1 MSVETLNLRVSRI
14 QKSQEIRRSLAHPP
28 ACGACSHGD
37 ICETCNIFQLCPRP
51 AHCQLASQI
60 DQLKR
65 ITPKIT
71 VSVFHYICFWWYT
84 TFRAGKKNKM
94 LTSTLG
100 SKGGIFIFSYAT
112 CQLPIIN
119 CSSFWFWKP
128 SIPKTTSQLYLGGP
142 SSLLISLCA
151 NQISQLFSGAADA
164 AAYVYIVY
172 SIHVYT
178 RVYTCIHVYT
188 RVYYTLY
195 THKQQHQQPLK
206 TAGKFD

>member
-28 ACGACSHGD
+28 ACGACLHGD
-37 ICETCNIFQLCPRP
+37 ICETRNIFQLCPRP

-100 SKGGIFIFSYAT
+100 SKGGIFHMPLAN
-112 CQLPIIN
+112 CQSSTVVHFDFENRQYPKQHLN
-119 CSSFWFWKP
+119 CIWAGQVLFQLVSVLIKFP
-128 SIPKTTSQLYLGGP
+128 SCFQG
-142 SSLLISLCA
+142 LLML
-151 NQISQLFSGAADA
+151 LLM
-164 AAYVYIVY
+164 
-172 SIHVYT
+172 
-178 RVYTCIHVYT
+178 CI
-188 RVYYTLY
+188 
-195 THKQQHQQPLK
+195 
-206 TAGKFD
+206 